1 MNLNDIMKQAA
12 SAYPC
17 EHILCHWDAK
27 RQCPVDDSSSG
38 DSLAAFIVWEIYE
51 TYDENDD
58 DSEQIAS
65 AIRVMRNAADELGA
79 VVEALE
85 CLHNGR
91 KAA

>member
-1 MNLNDIMKQAA
+1 MNLNDIMKQAD
-12 SAYPC
+12 
-17 EHILCHWDAK
+17 EHILRHWDIK

-38 DSLAAFIVWEIYE
+38 DSLAGFITWEIYE
-51 TYDENDD
+51 TYDEDEH

-65 AIRVMRNAADELGA
+65 AIRVMRNAAEELEA